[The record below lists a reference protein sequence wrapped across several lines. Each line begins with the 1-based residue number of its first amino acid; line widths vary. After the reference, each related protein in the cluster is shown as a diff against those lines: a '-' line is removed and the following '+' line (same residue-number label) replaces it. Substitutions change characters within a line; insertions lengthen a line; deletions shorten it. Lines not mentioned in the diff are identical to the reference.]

1 MPDEAERGT
10 RRARGR
16 IGIDE
21 PKLRALLDRD
31 CKEGTI
37 VAARDNKINR
47 RHYAQ
52 LLGCTHSNLVR
63 FTGVFAEY
71 ERAFDVVTGPTRHL
85 ADMRKWLT
93 DAFEACELET
103 RDNRV
108 DRIAFETRFGLRGG
122 TFVTRHQD
130 IRALLEEFDARV
142 VNEAYLPKARQL
154 ELGRV
159 ATVLTEHSLLN
170 KDRLTIN
177 LVELARVS
185 DVPKIRFSE
194 GKFAELIANRTAT
207 IRLKAEANEL
217 DPLVHGR
224 VFPFSNLCDV
234 WPQNFLQRIGGRF
247 KKTAPSLAKE
257 TVKSAHLSLTDALAW
272 IGASSNESCL
282 ATVAEANEHDR
293 ILSGDHWEDALFA
306 YRDHLVSSIKSHAA
320 TEASVDTAIARLRA
334 SLQLLSPGGPVP
346 ETSIPLF
353 GVKYSRRRRGHL
365 RSVAEA
371 TSALPGEAPQDYV
384 EFARQFFG
392 KIEISTELGF
402 EQDDVEA
409 FLAALGSELTSS
421 KVLPADPASAIRA
434 VLERRLE
441 VLRTHAWRIIEEGM
455 SAYERGIDLL
465 NNSDIDASYFETEY
479 LKPPADMHKRRQ
491 WVRNLFPSR
500 KGAGE
505 QQADRGLAN
514 LLRVVVD
521 KFGGI
526 PPLGGGYAPGPYGQ
540 FFAKRYLEHGG
551 VEAIVPLLTP
561 SPHACGAVLTAYL
574 ADSGAN
580 VSVGRTLERNCSEP
594 SEVPGHVR
602 VTGHKA
608 RAGGKPII
616 VDLPLES
623 SSVKGIHWLASV
635 SARLEAAATEDSDR
649 LLLMRIGGR
658 VQLMTPHWYTDWFKK
673 FAASIPGLE
682 STLLVPSMLRP
693 SVLLL
698 AALKNEGRLQTGMAI
713 AQHGRVVSQGYQQK
727 WPTRILYD
735 DNMRRFL
742 AAFEVLVASNVDNAA
757 SKMGLSQEEFEARLH
772 ALRPT
777 GLGTFCKDPRGRP
790 GEQGN
795 SCSTLDCWNDCPHLA
810 IIAEVEAVAMLQLW
824 QRSLRN
830 CQPEWERDH
839 IERWDKVW
847 LPWLCL
853 TDAVE
858 EKMARGPMLKT
869 WNEAKARA
877 LQIAAQPNYVPPKPW

>member
-1 MPDEAERGT
+1 MADEAERET
-10 RRARGR
+10 RRARAR

-21 PKLRALLDRD
+21 QRLRALLNRD
-31 CKEGTI
+31 CKAGTI
-37 VAARDNKINR
+37 VAARQNKISR
-47 RHYAQ
+47 SHYAR

-63 FTGVFAEY
+63 FSSVFAEY
-71 ERAFDVVTGPTRHL
+71 ERALDVVTGPTRHL
-85 ADMRKWLT
+85 ADMREWLT
-93 DAFEACELET
+93 DAFKACELET
-103 RDNRV
+103 RDNKV
-108 DRIAFETRFGLRGG
+108 DRIAFQTRFGLRGG

-142 VNEAYLPKARQL
+142 VSEGYLPKAKQL

-159 ATVLTEHSLLN
+159 ASALTEHSLLN

-177 LVELARVS
+177 LVALARVS
-185 DVPKIRFSE
+185 DVPKTRFVE
-194 GKFAELIANRTAT
+194 GKFAELIASRTAT
-207 IRLKAEANEL
+207 IRLNAEASEL

-224 VFPFSNLCDV
+224 VFPFSHLSDL
-234 WPQNFLQRIGGRF
+234 WPQTFLQRIGGRF
-247 KKTAPSLAKE
+247 KKTAPSLAKD
-257 TVKSAHLSLTDALAW
+257 TVKSAHLSLTGALAW
-272 IGASSNESCL
+272 IGASSNENCR
-282 ATVAEANEHDR
+282 AIVAEANEHDQ

-306 YRDHLVSSIKSHAA
+306 YRDHLVSGIKTRIA
-320 TEASVDTAIARLRA
+320 TEASVDTAISRLRA
-334 SLQLLSPGGPVP
+334 SLQLLSTSKLVP

-371 TSALPGEAPQDYV
+371 SLAAPEKSLQDYV
-384 EFARQFFG
+384 EFARQYFN
-392 KIEISTELGF
+392 KTEISTELGI
-402 EQDDVEA
+402 EQHDVEA
-409 FLAALGSELTSS
+409 FLAVLGSELTSS
-421 KVLPADPASAIRA
+421 KELPADPASAIRE

-441 VLRTHAWRIIEEGM
+441 AIRIHAWQIIEEAM
-455 SAYERGIDLL
+455 SAYERGIELL
-465 NNSDIDASYFETEY
+465 NSSDVDASFFETEY

-491 WVRNLFPSR
+491 WIRNLFPSR
-500 KGAGE
+500 KDAGE

-526 PPLGGGYAPGPYGQ
+526 PPLGGSNSPGPYGQ

-551 VEAIVPLLTP
+551 VDAIVPLLTP

-580 VSVGRTLERNCSEP
+580 VSVGRTLDRNCLES
-594 SEVPGHVR
+594 SEVPDHVR

-608 RAGGKPII
+608 RADGKPII
-616 VDLPLES
+616 VDLSLES

-635 SARLEAAATEDSDR
+635 GGRLEAAATEDSDR

-658 VQLMTPHWYTDWFKK
+658 VQLMTPHWYTDWFKR
-673 FAASIPGLE
+673 FTASTPGLE

-698 AALKNEGRLQTGMAI
+698 VALKNEGRLRTGMAI
-713 AQHGRVVSQGYQQK
+713 AQHGLVVSQGYQQK
-727 WPTRILYD
+727 WPTRMLYD

-790 GEQGN
+790 GEQSN

-824 QRSLRN
+824 QRSLRD
-830 CQPEWERDH
+830 CQAEWERDH
-839 IERWDKVW
+839 IERWDRVW

-858 EKMARGPMLKT
+858 EKMVRGPMLKI
-869 WNEAKARA
+869 WNDAKARA
-877 LQIAAQPNYVPPKPW
+877 LQVAAEPGYVPPKPW